1 MNYREKSEIEIK
13 YEEIMNELIVATNP
27 KSSIAEAIKTIRTNL
42 QFSSVDDKVKSIL
55 VTSSF
60 SGEGKSFVTTNLA
73 VAFAQAGTKV
83 LIVDC
88 DLRRG
93 RQHNIFHVENLEGLS
108 NLLIDDVEKKYKH
121 YIKKTRYENIY
132 VLPMGIVPPNPSE
145 LLASDKNK
153 QLVEILA
160 KNYDL
165 VIYDGV
171 PVGGLTDSIIMADL
185 VDKVVIVS
193 AYKQTPVELL
203 NNTKK
208 NLEKFSDKIAGVV
221 LNKYPATKDHYYS
234 NYYYK
239 AEKW

>member
-1 MNYREKSEIEIK
+1 
-13 YEEIMNELIVATNP
+13 MNELIVATNP

-60 SGEGKSFVTTNLA
+60 SGEGKSFVTANLA

-185 VDKVVIVS
+185 VDKIVIVS
-193 AYKQTPVELL
+193 AYKQTPIELL

-239 AEKW
+239 TEK

>member
-1 MNYREKSEIEIK
+1 
-13 YEEIMNELIVATNP
+13 MNELIVATNP

-60 SGEGKSFVTTNLA
+60 SGEGKSFVTANLA

-93 RQHNIFHVENLEGLS
+93 RQHNVFHVENLEGLS

-185 VDKVVIVS
+185 VDKIVIVS
-193 AYKQTPVELL
+193 AYKQTPIELL

-239 AEKW
+239 TEKW

>member
-1 MNYREKSEIEIK
+1 
-13 YEEIMNELIVATNP
+13 MNELIVATNP

-42 QFSSVDDKVKSIL
+42 QFSSVDDKVKTIL

-60 SGEGKSFVTTNLA
+60 SGEGKSFVTANLA

>member
-1 MNYREKSEIEIK
+1 
-13 YEEIMNELIVATNP
+13 MNELIVATNP

-60 SGEGKSFVTTNLA
+60 SGEGKSFVTANLA

-93 RQHNIFHVENLEGLS
+93 RQHNVFHVENLEGLS

-185 VDKVVIVS
+185 VDK
-193 AYKQTPVELL
+193 
-203 NNTKK
+203 
-208 NLEKFSDKIAGVV
+208 IAGVV

>member
-1 MNYREKSEIEIK
+1 
-13 YEEIMNELIVATNP
+13 MNELIVATNP

-42 QFSSVDDKVKSIL
+42 QFSSVDDKVKCIL

-60 SGEGKSFVTTNLA
+60 SGEGKSFVTANLA

-185 VDKVVIVS
+185 VDKIVIVS

>member
-1 MNYREKSEIEIK
+1 
-13 YEEIMNELIVATNP
+13 MNELIVATNP

-60 SGEGKSFVTTNLA
+60 SGEGKSFVTANLA

-193 AYKQTPVELL
+193 AYKQTPIELL

-221 LNKYPATKDHYYS
+221 LNKYPAAKDHYYS

>member
-1 MNYREKSEIEIK
+1 
-13 YEEIMNELIVATNP
+13 MNELIVATNP

-60 SGEGKSFVTTNLA
+60 SGEGKSFVTANLA

-93 RQHNIFHVENLEGLS
+93 RQHNIFHVDNLEGLS

-171 PVGGLTDSIIMADL
+171 PVGVLTDSIIMADL
-185 VDKVVIVS
+185 VDKIVIVS
-193 AYKQTPVELL
+193 AYKQTPIELL

>member
-1 MNYREKSEIEIK
+1 
-13 YEEIMNELIVATNP
+13 MNELIVATNP

-60 SGEGKSFVTTNLA
+60 SGEGKSFVTANLA

-171 PVGGLTDSIIMADL
+171 PAVNVS
-185 VDKVVIVS
+185 VINVM
-193 AYKQTPVELL
+193 E
-203 NNTKK
+203 
-208 NLEKFSDKIAGVV
+208 
-221 LNKYPATKDHYYS
+221 
-234 NYYYK
+234 

>member
-1 MNYREKSEIEIK
+1 
-13 YEEIMNELIVATNP
+13 MNELIVATNP

-60 SGEGKSFVTTNLA
+60 SGEGKSFVTANLA

-93 RQHNIFHVENLEGLS
+93 RQHNIFHVDNLEGLS

-132 VLPMGIVPPNPSE
+132 VLPMGIVPPTPSE
-145 LLASDKNK
+145 LLACDKNK

-193 AYKQTPVELL
+193 AYKQTPIELL

>member
-1 MNYREKSEIEIK
+1 
-13 YEEIMNELIVATNP
+13 MNELIVATNP

-42 QFSSVDDKVKSIL
+42 QFSSVDDKVKTIL

-60 SGEGKSFVTTNLA
+60 SGEGKSFVTANLA

-185 VDKVVIVS
+185 VDKIVIVS

>member
-1 MNYREKSEIEIK
+1 
-13 YEEIMNELIVATNP
+13 MNELIVATNP
-27 KSSIAEAIKTIRTNL
+27 KSSIAEVIKTIRTNL

-60 SGEGKSFVTTNLA
+60 SGEGKSFVTSNLA

-185 VDKVVIVS
+185 VDKIVIVS
-193 AYKQTPVELL
+193 AYKQTPIELL

>member
-1 MNYREKSEIEIK
+1 
-13 YEEIMNELIVATNP
+13 MNELIVATNP

-42 QFSSVDDKVKSIL
+42 QFSSVDDKVKTIL

-60 SGEGKSFVTTNLA
+60 SGEGKSFVTANLA

-185 VDKVVIVS
+185 VDKIVIVS
-193 AYKQTPVELL
+193 AYKQTPIELL

-239 AEKW
+239 AEK